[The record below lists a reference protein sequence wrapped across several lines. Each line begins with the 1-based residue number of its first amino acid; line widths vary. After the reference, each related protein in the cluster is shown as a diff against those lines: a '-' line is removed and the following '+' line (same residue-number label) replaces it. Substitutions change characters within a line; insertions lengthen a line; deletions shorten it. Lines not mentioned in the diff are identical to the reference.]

1 MFRHLYVLDVCEKK
15 KKRMCF
21 TFLPPNIKK
30 RNMVIYKN
38 NRDIY
43 EENKGKEYNKRRN
56 RVINKNNR
64 DMYEEKKR
72 DRGIIKRR

>member
-1 MFRHLYVLDVCEKK
+1 
-15 KKRMCF
+15 
-21 TFLPPNIKK
+21 
-30 RNMVIYKN
+30 MVIYKN